1 MSLSKRFLS
10 LAAIVAVG
18 ACSFAGLARAGDDAP
33 KAPAAEATK
42 PAAEAPKTDADA
54 PKTPTPMHAIMGW
67 IASQVA
73 PGLENPCP
81 STAEGEKAW
90 RSWFGGGQDVKL
102 AGLRDALVA
111 QGWTADRTVTFFQE
125 MAKASAPA
133 CKDCKE
139 CKGEKGC
146 DGGMCGEG
154 KCPCDGE
161 KGECPEGKCPKAGA
175 EKGECP
181 GGKCPDADKKPESN
195 PTPAPA
201 KP

>member
-33 KAPAAEATK
+33 KAPAADAPK
-42 PAAEAPKTDADA
+42 PAAETPKADASA
-54 PKTPTPMHAIMGW
+54 PKTPSPMHAVMGW

-73 PGLENPCP
+73 PGVENACP
-81 STAEGEKAW
+81 STPEGEKAW
-90 RSWFGGGQDVKL
+90 RSWFGGGADVNL

-111 QGWTADRTVTFFQE
+111 QGWTADRTVSFFQE
-125 MAKASAPA
+125 MAKANAGG
-133 CKDCKE
+133 CKDCKD
-139 CKGEKGC
+139 CKGEKDC

-154 KCPCDGE
+154 KGCCDGD
-161 KGECPEGKCPKAGA
+161 KGACPEGKCPKADGA
-175 EKGECP
+175 KGECP

-195 PTPAPA
+195 PTPA